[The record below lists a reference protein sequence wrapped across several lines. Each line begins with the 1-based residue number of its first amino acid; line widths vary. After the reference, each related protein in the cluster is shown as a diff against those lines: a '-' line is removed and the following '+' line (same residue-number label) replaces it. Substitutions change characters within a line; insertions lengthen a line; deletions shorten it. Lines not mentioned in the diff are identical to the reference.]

1 MRIKKWKKVA
11 FAPRLLT
18 SSFRALPNF
27 ILIGAQKG
35 GSSALYKFICEHPK
49 VQRAFIKEPHY
60 FSGRYRTDNLKWYR
74 ALFPFK
80 NSGII
85 TGEASPSYITHP
97 LSPSRIK
104 SLLPEAK
111 LILIV
116 RNPVER
122 AFSNY
127 FHSVKY
133 GREELPIEEAFN
145 RPISDFETEYNRM
158 RDEDG
163 YHSQFYYR
171 FGYVHKGFYDFHLAN
186 WYQHFA
192 KEQLLVV
199 ENNELLNEPDKVY
212 KEVLEHLELDSFRPE
227 AFKKIN
233 VGSTKKVDEGLRAEI
248 AEKFKESNQRFFEM
262 IGKEYDW

>member
-1 MRIKKWKKVA
+1 MRIRKWKKVA
-11 FAPRLLT
+11 FMPRLIT

-49 VQRAFIKEPHY
+49 VKRAFIKEPHY
-60 FSGRYRTDNLKWYR
+60 FSGRHKTDSLNWYR
-74 ALFPFK
+74 ALFPLK
-80 NSGII
+80 QANTI

-97 LSPSRIK
+97 LSPLRIK
-104 SLLPEAK
+104 DLLPQAK

-122 AFSNY
+122 ALSNY

-133 GREELPIEEAFN
+133 NREDLSIEKAFA
-145 RPISDFETEYNRM
+145 RPIADFELEYNKM
-158 RDEDG
+158 RDNDG

-171 FGYVHKGFYDFHLAN
+171 HGYIHKGFYDFHLAN
-186 WYQHFA
+186 WYMHFA

-199 ENNELLNEPDKVY
+199 ENNELLNEPEKVY
-212 KEVLEHLELDSFRPE
+212 NKVLDFLELEPFRPD
-227 AFKKIN
+227 AFNKVN
-233 VGSTKKVDEGLRAEI
+233 VGSTKKVDEGL
-248 AEKFKESNQRFFEM
+248 KEELAQYFETSNQRFFEM
-262 IGKEYDW
+262 IGKTYDW